1 MICLTIKCI
10 NLIFY
15 RERYM
20 SQKLIL
26 ASTSPFRKQLL
37 EKLHLVFDTAKP
49 DVDETAL
56 PEETATALVERLAI
70 AKAQA
75 IAPEFADALI
85 IGSDQVCVNDG
96 EILGKPGNFKNAF
109 KQLKAASGKRIT
121 FYTGLALL
129 NTRTGIVQSLVEPYV
144 VQFRALNDQMINHY
158 LEKEQPFNCAGSF
171 KSEGY
176 GIALFE
182 SFEGKDPNSLIG
194 LPLISLIKML
204 EKENFSVL
212 G

>member
-1 MICLTIKCI
+1 
-10 NLIFY
+10 
-15 RERYM
+15 M

-26 ASTSPFRKQLL
+26 ASTSPFRKELL
-37 EKLHLVFDTAKP
+37 EKLNLVFDTAKP
-49 DVDETAL
+49 DVDETAR
-56 PEETATALVERLAI
+56 PEETAVQLVERLAI

-85 IGSDQVCVNDG
+85 IGSDQVCVNQG
-96 EILGKPGNFKNAF
+96 KILGKPGNVANAF
-109 KQLKAASGKRIT
+109 QQLKAASGQRIT

-129 NTRTGIVQSLVEPYV
+129 NTRTGTVQSLVEPYV
-144 VQFRALNDQMINHY
+144 VQFRTLSDQMISHY

-182 SFEGKDPNSLIG
+182 SLAGKDPNSLIG
-194 LPLISLIKML
+194 LPLISLINML
-204 EKENFSVL
+204 EKENFPVL

>member
-1 MICLTIKCI
+1 
-10 NLIFY
+10 
-15 RERYM
+15 M

-96 EILGKPGNFKNAF
+96 EILGKPGNLKNAF

-129 NTRTGIVQSLVEPYV
+129 NTRTGTVQSLVEPYA

>member
-1 MICLTIKCI
+1 
-10 NLIFY
+10 
-15 RERYM
+15 M

-26 ASTSPFRKQLL
+26 ASTSPFRKELL
-37 EKLHLVFDTAKP
+37 EKLNLVFDTAKP
-49 DVDETAL
+49 DVDETPL
-56 PEETATALVERLAI
+56 PEETAIQLVERLAI

-85 IGSDQVCVNDG
+85 IGSDQVCVNQG
-96 EILGKPGNFKNAF
+96 QILGKPGNVTDAF
-109 KQLKAASGKRIT
+109 AQLKAASGKRIT

-129 NTRTGIVQSLVEPYV
+129 NTRTGTVQSLVEPYTV
-144 VQFRALNDQMINHY
+144 KFRELSEQMIHHY
-158 LEKEQPFNCAGSF
+158 LETEKPFNCAGSF

-182 SFEGKDPNSLIG
+182 SLEGKDPNSLIG

-204 EKENFSVL
+204 EKENFTVI